1 MSVPKMRGLKEAVE
15 ELHQQDGGSALSLY
29 ALRSLVASGEVPCV
43 RIGRRV
49 LVNMEVLYAY
59 LGRSS
64 EAPAAAPSGRSISHI
79 G

>member
-1 MSVPKMRGLKEAVE
+1 MSVPKMRGLKEAVD
-15 ELHQQDGGSALSLY
+15 ELHEQDDGSALSLY

-49 LVNMEVLYAY
+49 LVNMDLLYEY
-59 LGRSS
+59 LSKAA
-64 EAPAAAPSGRSISHI
+64 EAPAASGRVISRI